1 VEDVQPGVTI
11 DQIQIKLAIP
21 YRRLPNVSDILI
33 SILFTGTAYAMVLYI
48 ISVGLSITMGLLGI
62 ANLAHGAFAM
72 AGGYLLITLLNRF
85 AIPYGLALV
94 LAAVIV
100 AATSVVLERLLYARV
115 YQAGEFDQVLLS
127 MGLIFVASAAAQY
140 FYGPIPET
148 VRAPA
153 VLTGE
158 IDFGLRTFPLYR
170 IFLIATG
177 TAIFIALLLVI
188 ERTNIGM
195 RIRAT
200 VDNRAMAEAIG
211 INTSKLFSV
220 VFAVGSALA
229 AIGGGLGGDMI
240 AITPG
245 YPLENLADF
254 LIVVSV
260 GGLGTVSGPF
270 VAALLLGIGD
280 SACKIVA
287 PQFGAFFIYLSVFA
301 FLLLCPGGLL
311 NRVQER

>member
-1 VEDVQPGVTI
+1 M
-11 DQIQIKLAIP
+11 
-21 YRRLPNVSDILI
+21 SDILL
-33 SILFTGTAYAMVLYI
+33 SILLTGTAYAMVLYI

-85 AIPYGLALV
+85 SVPFGLALV
-94 LAAVIV
+94 LAAAIV
-100 AATSVVLERLLYARV
+100 AAGSVVLERVLYARV
-115 YQAGEFDQVLLS
+115 YKAGEFDQVLLS
-127 MGLIFVASAAAQY
+127 MGLIFVASAVAQY
-140 FYGPIPET
+140 LYGQIPQT
-148 VRAPA
+148 VAVPA
-153 VLTGE
+153 ALTGK
-158 IDFGLRTFPLYR
+158 IDLGLRTFPLYR

-177 TAIFIALLLVI
+177 IAIFVTLLLVI

-200 VDNRAMAEAIG
+200 VDNRAMAEAVG
-211 INTSKLFSV
+211 IDTRTLFSV
-220 VFAVGSALA
+220 VFAAGSALA
-229 AIGGGLGGDMI
+229 AIGGSLGGDMI

-245 YPLENLADF
+245 YPLENLAYF
-254 LIVVSV
+254 LIVVSI

-287 PQFGAFFIYLSVFA
+287 PQFGAFFIYLSLFG
-301 FLLLCPGGLL
+301 FLLLRPGGLL
-311 NRVQER
+311 NRVEVH

>member
-1 VEDVQPGVTI
+1 LSET
-11 DQIQIKLAIP
+11 
-21 YRRLPNVSDILI
+21 LI

-72 AGGYLLITLLNRF
+72 AGGYILITLLDRLSLPF
-85 AIPYGLALV
+85 GLALV
-94 LAAVIV
+94 LSAVIV
-100 AATSVVLERLLYARV
+100 AGFSVVLERLLYARV
-115 YQAGEFDQVLLS
+115 YKAGELDQVLLS
-127 MGLIFVASAAAQY
+127 VGLIFVASAVAQY
-140 FYGPIPET
+140 VYGPIPKT
-148 VRAPA
+148 VA
-153 VLTGE
+153 VPPSLTGH
-158 IDFGLRTFPLYR
+158 IDLGLRTFPIYR

-177 TAIFIALLLVI
+177 VAIFVALLIVI

-211 INTSKLFSV
+211 INTKTLFSV

-245 YPLENLADF
+245 YPLENLAYF
-254 LIVVSV
+254 LIVVSI

-270 VAALLLGIGD
+270 LAALLLGIGD
-280 SACKIVA
+280 SACKILL
-287 PQFGAFFIYLSVFA
+287 PQFGAFFIYLSLFG
-301 FLLLCPGGLL
+301 FLLLRPGGLL
-311 NRVQER
+311 NRVQEQ

>member
-1 VEDVQPGVTI
+1 MRSLLGRSRASHQR
-11 DQIQIKLAIP
+11 IP
-21 YRRLPNVSDILI
+21 ANVSETLI

-72 AGGYLLITLLNRF
+72 AGGYLLITLLNRLSLPF
-85 AIPYGLALV
+85 GLALM
-94 LAAVIV
+94 LPALIV
-100 AATSVVLERLLYARV
+100 AGFSVVLERLLYARV
-115 YQAGEFDQVLLS
+115 YKAGELDQVLLS
-127 MGLIFVASAAAQY
+127 VGLIFVASAIAQY
-140 FYGPIPET
+140 VYGPIPKT
-148 VRAPA
+148 VA
-153 VLTGE
+153 VPPSLTGN
-158 IDFGLRTFPLYR
+158 IDLGLRTFPVYR

-177 TAIFIALLLVI
+177 VAIFVALLVVI

-211 INTSKLFSV
+211 INTRTLFSV

-245 YPLENLADF
+245 YPLENLAYF
-254 LIVVSV
+254 LIVVSI

-270 VAALLLGIGD
+270 LAALLLGIGD
-280 SACKIVA
+280 SACKILV
-287 PQFGAFFIYLSVFA
+287 PQFGAFFIYLSLFG
-301 FLLLCPGGLL
+301 FLLLRPGGLL
-311 NRVQER
+311 NRVQEQ

>member
-1 VEDVQPGVTI
+1 M
-11 DQIQIKLAIP
+11 
-21 YRRLPNVSDILI
+21 SDILL

-85 AIPYGLALV
+85 AVPFALALV

-100 AATSVVLERLLYARV
+100 AAASVVLERVLYAKV
-115 YQAGEFDQVLLS
+115 YKAGEFDQVLLS
-127 MGLIFVASAAAQY
+127 MGLIFVASAVAHY
-140 FYGPIPET
+140 IYGPIPQT
-148 VRAPA
+148 VVVPA
-153 VLTGE
+153 ALTGKL
-158 IDFGLRTFPLYR
+158 DLGLRAFPLYR
-170 IFLIATG
+170 VFLIAMG
-177 TAIFIALLLVI
+177 IAIFVTLLLVI
-188 ERTNIGM
+188 ERTSIGM

-200 VDNRAMAEAIG
+200 VDNRAMAEAVG
-211 INTSKLFSV
+211 IDTKKLFSV

-245 YPLENLADF
+245 YPLENLAYF

-280 SACKIVA
+280 SACKIIA
-287 PQFGAFFIYLSVFA
+287 PQFGAFFIYLSVFG
-301 FLLLCPGGLL
+301 FLLLRPGGLL
-311 NRVQER
+311 NRVRDH

>member
-1 VEDVQPGVTI
+1 LSET
-11 DQIQIKLAIP
+11 
-21 YRRLPNVSDILI
+21 LI

-72 AGGYLLITLLNRF
+72 AGGYILITLLDRLSLPF
-85 AIPYGLALV
+85 GLV
-94 LAAVIV
+94 LALSAVIV
-100 AATSVVLERLLYARV
+100 AGFSVVLERLLYARV
-115 YQAGEFDQVLLS
+115 YKAGELDQVLLS
-127 MGLIFVASAAAQY
+127 VGLIFVASAIAQY
-140 FYGPIPET
+140 VYGPIPKT
-148 VRAPA
+148 VA
-153 VLTGE
+153 VPPSLTGH
-158 IDFGLRTFPLYR
+158 IDLGLRTFPVYR

-177 TAIFIALLLVI
+177 VAIFVALLIVI

-211 INTSKLFSV
+211 INTKTLFSV

-245 YPLENLADF
+245 YPLENLAYF
-254 LIVVSV
+254 LIVVSI

-270 VAALLLGIGD
+270 LAALLLGIGD
-280 SACKIVA
+280 SACKILV
-287 PQFGAFFIYLSVFA
+287 PQFGAFFIYLSLFG
-301 FLLLCPGGLL
+301 FLLLRPGGLL
-311 NRVQER
+311 NRVQEQ

>member
-1 VEDVQPGVTI
+1 MP
-11 DQIQIKLAIP
+11 
-21 YRRLPNVSDILI
+21 DILL

-85 AIPYGLALV
+85 AIPFGPALV
-94 LAAVIV
+94 LAATIV
-100 AATSVVLERLLYARV
+100 AAVSVVLERMLYARV
-115 YQAGEFDQVLLS
+115 YKAGEFDQLLLS
-127 MGLIFVASAAAQY
+127 MGLIFVASAVAQY
-140 FYGPIPET
+140 VYGPIPQT
-148 VRAPA
+148 VAVPA
-153 VLTGE
+153 ALSGKLAL
-158 IDFGLRTFPLYR
+158 GLRTFPLYR

-177 TAIFIALLLVI
+177 IAIFVTLLLVI
-188 ERTNIGM
+188 ERTNTGM

-200 VDNRAMAEAIG
+200 VDNRAMAEAVG
-211 INTSKLFSV
+211 IDTRRLFSV
-220 VFAVGSALA
+220 VFAAGSALA

-245 YPLENLADF
+245 YPLENLPYF
-254 LIVVSV
+254 LIVVSI

-287 PQFGAFFIYLSVFA
+287 PQFGAFFIYLSLFG
-301 FLLLCPGGLL
+301 FLLLRPGGLL
-311 NRVQER
+311 NRARDH

>member
-1 VEDVQPGVTI
+1 M
-11 DQIQIKLAIP
+11 
-21 YRRLPNVSDILI
+21 SDILL
-33 SILFTGTAYAMVLYI
+33 SIVFTGTAYAMVLYI

-85 AIPYGLALV
+85 AIPFGLALV
-94 LAAVIV
+94 LAAAIV

-115 YQAGEFDQVLLS
+115 YNAGEFDQVLLS
-127 MGLIFVASAAAQY
+127 MGLIFVASAVAQY
-140 FYGPIPET
+140 FYGPIPQT
-148 VRAPA
+148 VPVPA
-153 VLTGE
+153 TLTGQL
-158 IDFGLRTFPLYR
+158 DLGLRSFPLYR
-170 IFLIATG
+170 ILLIAAG
-177 TAIFIALLLVI
+177 IAIFVTLLLVI
-188 ERTNIGM
+188 ERTNTGM

-200 VDNRAMAEAIG
+200 VDNRAMAEAVG
-211 INTSKLFSV
+211 IDTKRLFSV
-220 VFAVGSALA
+220 VFAAGSALA

-245 YPLENLADF
+245 YPLENLAYF
-254 LIVVSV
+254 LIVVSI

-287 PQFGAFFIYLSVFA
+287 PQFGAFFIYISLFG
-301 FLLLCPGGLL
+301 FLLLRPGGLL
-311 NRVQER
+311 NRVQDR

>member
-1 VEDVQPGVTI
+1 
-11 DQIQIKLAIP
+11 
-21 YRRLPNVSDILI
+21 VSETLI

-72 AGGYLLITLLNRF
+72 AGGYLLITLLNRLSLPF
-85 AIPYGLALV
+85 GLALV
-94 LAAVIV
+94 LSAVIV
-100 AATSVVLERLLYARV
+100 AGFSVVLERLLYARV
-115 YQAGEFDQVLLS
+115 YKAGELDQVLLS
-127 MGLIFVASAAAQY
+127 VGLIFVASAIAQY
-140 FYGPIPET
+140 VYGPIPKT
-148 VRAPA
+148 VA
-153 VLTGE
+153 VPPSLTGN
-158 IDFGLRTFPLYR
+158 IDLGLRTFPVYR

-177 TAIFIALLLVI
+177 VAIFVALLIVI

-211 INTSKLFSV
+211 INTKTLFSV

-229 AIGGGLGGDMI
+229 AVGGGLGGDMI

-245 YPLENLADF
+245 YPLENLAYF
-254 LIVVSV
+254 LIVVSI

-270 VAALLLGIGD
+270 LAALLLGIGD
-280 SACKIVA
+280 SACKILV
-287 PQFGAFFIYLSVFA
+287 PQFGAFFIYLSLFG
-301 FLLLCPGGLL
+301 FLLLRPGGLL
-311 NRVQER
+311 NRVQEQ

>member
-1 VEDVQPGVTI
+1 
-11 DQIQIKLAIP
+11 
-21 YRRLPNVSDILI
+21 VSETLI

-72 AGGYLLITLLNRF
+72 AGGYLLITLLNRLSLPF
-85 AIPYGLALV
+85 GLALV
-94 LAAVIV
+94 LSAAIV
-100 AATSVVLERLLYARV
+100 AGFSVVLERLLYARV
-115 YQAGEFDQVLLS
+115 YKAGELDQVLLS
-127 MGLIFVASAAAQY
+127 VGLIFVASAIAQY
-140 FYGPIPET
+140 VYGPIPKT
-148 VRAPA
+148 VA
-153 VLTGE
+153 VPPSLTGN
-158 IDFGLRTFPLYR
+158 IDLGLRTFPVYR

-177 TAIFIALLLVI
+177 VAIFVALLIVI

-211 INTSKLFSV
+211 INTKTLFSV

-245 YPLENLADF
+245 YPLENLAYF
-254 LIVVSV
+254 LIVVSI

-270 VAALLLGIGD
+270 LAALLLGIGD
-280 SACKIVA
+280 SACKILV
-287 PQFGAFFIYLSVFA
+287 PQFGAFFIYLSLFG
-301 FLLLCPGGLL
+301 FLLLRPGGLL
-311 NRVQER
+311 NRVQEQ

>member
-1 VEDVQPGVTI
+1 M
-11 DQIQIKLAIP
+11 
-21 YRRLPNVSDILI
+21 SDTLL

-72 AGGYLLITLLNRF
+72 AGGYLLITLLSRF
-85 AIPYGLALV
+85 SLPFGLALV
-94 LAAVIV
+94 VSATIV
-100 AATSVVLERLLYARV
+100 AGFSVVLERLLYARV
-115 YQAGEFDQVLLS
+115 YKAGEFDQVLLS
-127 MGLIFVASAAAQY
+127 MGLIFVASAIAQY
-140 FYGPIPET
+140 VYGPIPKT
-148 VRAPA
+148 VVIPQS
-153 VLTGE
+153 LTGN
-158 IDFGLRTFPLYR
+158 IDLGLRTFPAYR
-170 IFLIATG
+170 IFLVGTG
-177 TAIFIALLLVI
+177 IAIFVMLLIVI

-211 INTSKLFSV
+211 INTRTLFSV

-245 YPLENLADF
+245 YPLENLAYF
-254 LIVVSV
+254 LIVVSI

-270 VAALLLGIGD
+270 LAALLLGIGD
-280 SACKIVA
+280 SACKILV
-287 PQFGAFFIYLSVFA
+287 PQFGAFFIYLSLFG
-301 FLLLCPGGLL
+301 FLLLRPGGLL
-311 NRVQER
+311 NRVQEQ